1 MQHKATI
8 FYEWEQGKS
17 AYSFPFPYLSKQF
30 VKVRVDH
37 ANASTLL
44 EYNRDYT
51 IEGQTLTL
59 TPVHPFVSGATL
71 CIYRQTPTGSLVDFS
86 DGSLLLASEMDRLST
101 QLLHVEEENS
111 DLIASTGMF
120 ADDDNSW
127 QGQGR
132 RIKNLSDPVD
142 AHDAVTLS
150 HLDKVGV
157 ARREEIEAVAA
168 RAEHTT
174 AHVEECVATAATHQR
189 NAERALNDAISAREE
204 AERHADEAENSAA
217 EARESAH
224 LATTML
230 TSVNATKDNII
241 THENNVLRAEQSVK
255 VMENR
260 AQQAVQWISGK
271 ETDMNGYERRT
282 SEAAA
287 AAAKS
292 AKEAA
297 AAAGFSGVIDTAQ
310 IRNNAVTG
318 EKIAPHNINYEHFDT
333 NLYSIFSRLSGH
345 SQPSSFTSIL
355 NPETSAKQ
363 RRLGNLVLYKDVNCK
378 PNMMEYEDGLF
389 IKLVNV
395 LGSGHGTFVPLCIPT
410 WYFRYPYNNYKGFET
425 VTQNFDFSVGSNAT
439 VTIVVTT
446 YPNRTRIEDDTRD
459 KIVALHMST
468 DIYLIA
474 DALLYTVNY

>member
-17 AYSFPFPYLSKQF
+17 AYNFPFPYLSKQF

-157 ARREEIEAVAA
+157 ARREEIEAIAA

-204 AERHADEAENSAA
+204 AERHADEAENSAS

-224 LATTML
+224 LATTTL

-241 THENNVLRAEQSVK
+241 IHENNVLRAEQSVK
-255 VMENR
+255 GMENR

-297 AAAGFSGVIDTAQ
+297 AAAGFNGVIDTAQ
-310 IRNNAVTG
+310 IRNRAVTG

-355 NPETSAKQ
+355 NPAASAMQ
-363 RRLGNLVLYKDVNCK
+363 QRLGNLVLYKDINCK

-389 IKLVNV
+389 IKLISTVATGNV
-395 LGSGHGTFVPLCIPT
+395 APLCIPT
-410 WYFRYPYNNYKGFET
+410 WYFRYPYDNYAGKES
-425 VTQNFDFSVGSNAT
+425 VTQNFEFVVVPGCT

-446 YPNRTRIEDDTRD
+446 YPNRTQINDDTRD
-459 KIVALHMST
+459 KIVALHMSSPK
-468 DIYLIA
+468 YLIA

>member
-17 AYSFPFPYLSKQF
+17 AYNFPFPYLNKQF

-59 TPVHPFVSGATL
+59 TPVQPFVSGATL

-168 RAEHTT
+168 RAEQAVST
-174 AHVEECVATAATHQR
+174 AEQHRDKANEASNMAEAAKTAAEKFAKDAQGSAASARADASHTQDQMHQVETAVS
-189 NAERALNDAISAREE
+189 NMQSNLTAMNSAMSLANGYAERCTYERERSESVSTNVLKMQEEVKSAR
-204 AERHADEAENSAA
+204 DEAAASAKRA
-217 EARESAH
+217 AAIAGFNGVVDTSMIADGAVTSEK
-224 LATTML
+224 LAPYVHTL
-230 TSVNATKDNII
+230 LNNATKRRPEYTFSD
-241 THENNVLRAEQSVK
+241 VGLYDDAKAVRAPQSYLDGAYKAVPLIK
-255 VMENR
+255 SWVDTLDWEYMMVDCVHYY
-260 AQQAVQWISGK
+260 AQTIHP
-271 ETDMNGYERRT
+271 Y
-282 SEAAA
+282 
-287 AAAKS
+287 
-292 AKEAA
+292 
-297 AAAGFSGVIDTAQ
+297 TAY
-310 IRNNAVTG
+310 IPFPLYRFFPSVVNFPIMLDKT
-318 EKIAPHNINYEHFDT
+318 EMILKIAPAW
-333 NLYSIFSRLSGH
+333 
-345 SQPSSFTSIL
+345 
-355 NPETSAKQ
+355 ETTFA
-363 RRLGNLVLYKDVNCK
+363 
-378 PNMMEYEDGLF
+378 
-389 IKLVNV
+389 IKGV
-395 LGSGHGTFVPLCIPT
+395 
-410 WYFRYPYNNYKGFET
+410 
-425 VTQNFDFSVGSNAT
+425 
-439 VTIVVTT
+439 
-446 YPNRTRIEDDTRD
+446 
-459 KIVALHMST
+459 
-468 DIYLIA
+468 YLA
-474 DALLYTVNY
+474 ESK